1 MGICEGIG
9 MGIGTIVI
17 PIPPSCIQQL
27 LIDVL
32 LARAATPDSA
42 PDWFRFFLEL
52 SEIPSSNLH
61 KVLLKNF
68 TLCTAR
74 GERAGPRL
82 DALSLARRMNRISNH
97 HHHGNQQRIS

>member
-1 MGICEGIG
+1 MGIGEGIG
-9 MGIGTIVI
+9 MGIGTVLI
-17 PIPPSCIQQL
+17 PIPIPCIQQL
-27 LIDVL
+27 LIAVL
-32 LARAATPDSA
+32 LARAAPPDSA

-74 GERAGPRL
+74 GERGARL
-82 DALSLARRMNRISNH
+82 DDLSLARRMNRISNH